1 MTVML
6 DVRTGWTTAFVVKK
20 STVFDEGAT
29 VETLPSAS
37 FQLDAAFMSGLRF
50 PQTSISQVVAAG
62 STTATKTE
70 TRSRCCFMA
79 QLYTHSSGKVN
90 RDQQVRIAYLTVIVK
105 CESESFHQV
114 TFCVTPDS
122 HVPTSSIFSG
132 RVFVAP
138 LNVNVALDAVAA
150 YARQAS

>member
-50 PQTSISQVVAAG
+50 PQTSMSKAITGNTVAAR
-62 STTATKTE
+62 TE
-70 TRSRCCFMA
+70 TKI
-79 QLYTHSSGKVN
+79 THFF
-90 RDQQVRIAYLTVIVK
+90 IT
-105 CESESFHQV
+105 
-114 TFCVTPDS
+114 
-122 HVPTSSIFSG
+122 
-132 RVFVAP
+132 
-138 LNVNVALDAVAA
+138 
-150 YARQAS
+150 